1 MAALQ
6 APETYWARPAEEVA
20 RELGAGLDG
29 LATTEAARRLALVG
43 PNEIRARRGSSRAQ
57 VLGRQ
62 LKSPLVLLLVF
73 AAIASAA
80 TGQWIDATIV
90 GTILAASIG
99 IGYQREYRAETAI
112 AALLDRIRIT
122 VDVLRD
128 GARRTIAIR
137 DVVPG
142 DVVFL
147 AAGSIVPADAVLVEA
162 DSLHVDDAVLTGESF
177 PVAKQPGPVAEH
189 ATLRERTGCVLFG
202 TNVRSGTARALAV
215 ATGTRTAFGTIARRL
230 AARAPETEFAR
241 GLRRFGM
248 MLLVAMLL
256 MIVLVFA
263 VNVLLG
269 RPPIDTLLFAIALA
283 VGLSP
288 ELLPAIVGVNLAHA
302 AQALA
307 EVGVLVR
314 RLDAIEN
321 LGSMDVLCTDKTG
334 TLTEGVVRVDGAYDP
349 RGAASDAVMELA
361 ALNAALQAGLPNP
374 IDAALIEARAVDPSA
389 EKVAEVPYD
398 FTRKRLSVV
407 VRRGGELVLVTKGAF
422 QTVIAACTRLVDGSP
437 LDDALRAELDARHR
451 AWSADGI
458 RVLAVARRT
467 VAPSSRYGADDER
480 ELELAGFVTL
490 YDRPKADAPAAIAA
504 LRALGVRVVMITG
517 DSRFVARHVASQ
529 VGLSEARELSGGELD
544 GLTDPALVRVALD
557 TDLFV
562 EVDPNQ
568 KERVLRALR
577 RAGSVVGFFGDGV
590 NDAPAM
596 HIADVGI
603 SVESAVDVAKATA
616 DLVLTRHG
624 LDVIRRGI
632 EEGRR
637 TFANTL
643 KYILTT
649 TSANLGNMIS
659 MAVASLVLP
668 FLPLTAGQVLLNNF
682 LSDIPAVGIAGDRV
696 DPELVAAPRRWDT
709 RFIGRFMLEFGLLS
723 SAFDALTFA
732 MLIVGYRATAE
743 TFRTGWFVE
752 SLFTELV
759 IALVVR
765 TRRPAWRSRPGRVL
779 VWTTAAVA
787 LVAFALPYLPF
798 ARILGFEPA
807 SPAMMAAVIAIAVGY
822 VAASEL
828 LKSWFYR
835 APAAPR
841 PRPATLRD
849 PPTRMATRG
858 GW

>member
-1 MAALQ
+1 MTTLAV
-6 APETYWARPAEEVA
+6 PERYWARPPAEVA
-20 RELGAGLDG
+20 RELGVGLDG
-29 LATTEAARRLALVG
+29 LTTADAERRLAVTG
-43 PNEIRARRGSSRAQ
+43 PNEIRARRGSSRAEVLSRQ
-57 VLGRQ
+57 V
-62 LKSPLVLLLVF
+62 KSPLVVLLVF
-73 AAIASAA
+73 AAAASAA
-80 TGQWIDATIV
+80 TGEWLDATIV
-90 GTILAASIG
+90 GAILAASIG

-112 AALLDRIRIT
+112 AALLDRIRVT
-122 VDVLRD
+122 AEVVRD
-128 GARRTIAIR
+128 GVRRTVAVR

-142 DVVFL
+142 DLVVL

-162 DSLHVDDAVLTGESF
+162 DQLHVDDAVLTGESF
-177 PVAKQPGPVAEH
+177 PVARQTGPVAAD

-202 TNVRSGTARALAV
+202 TNVRSGTARAIAV
-215 ATGTRTAFGTIARRL
+215 ATGTRTAFGAIARRL

-241 GLRRFGM
+241 GLRRFGLL
-248 MLLVAMLL
+248 LLVAMLL

-263 VNVLLG
+263 VNVVLG
-269 RPPIDTLLFAIALA
+269 RPPIDTLLFSIALA

-334 TLTEGVVRVDGAYDP
+334 TLTEGVVRVDGAWDP

-374 IDAALIEARAVDPSA
+374 IDAALIEARAVDPAA

-422 QTVIAACTRLVDGSP
+422 QTVVAACARLVDGTP
-437 LDDALRAELDARHR
+437 LDDALRAELDSRHR

-458 RVLAVARRT
+458 RVIAVARRA
-467 VAPSSRYGADDER
+467 VAPQAGFGVGDER
-480 ELELAGFVTL
+480 DLELAGFVTL
-490 YDRPKADAPAAIAA
+490 YDRPKADAAAAIAA
-504 LRALGVRVVMITG
+504 LRALGVRVVMLTG

-529 VGLSEARELSGGELD
+529 VGLAGTRELSGAELD
-544 GLTDPALVRVALD
+544 ALTDPALVRASID

-577 RAGSVVGFFGDGV
+577 RSGSVVGFFGDGV

-616 DLVLTRHG
+616 DLVLTRRG
-624 LDVIRRGI
+624 LDVIQRGI

-682 LSDIPAVGIAGDRV
+682 LSDIPAVGIASDRV
-696 DPELVAAPRRWDT
+696 DPELVARPRRWDT

-732 MLIVGYRATAE
+732 MLIVGYGARAA

-765 TRRPAWRSRPGRVL
+765 TQRPAWRSRPGRVL
-779 VWTTAAVA
+779 GWTTAAVA
-787 LVAFALPYLPF
+787 AVALTLPYLPF
-798 ARILGFEPA
+798 ATILGFEPA
-807 SPAMMAAVIAIAVGY
+807 SPAMMGAVVGIAAGY

-835 APAAPR
+835 TPAAHR

-849 PPTRMATRG
+849 PPGKLGAHS